1 MAHSYNQIELETGTA
16 AGAGIEQRVFS
27 FTFDYINTGDIKVI
41 ITNNPE
47 AGTPTYTAPLALDG
61 SAGGAYDSNGV
72 DPVNKK
78 IILAADPDATA
89 GVDGDSELRIYR
101 ATTLNPI
108 VDFQGGSR
116 IAEADLDNA
125 YRQGLFAAQEVS
137 ENASTLGGS
146 GAALGDDS
154 VDHNHIVT
162 DAVRADEIQ
171 ANAVGT
177 SELAAN
183 SVTTAIT
190 ADTMNWLTEG
200 STIILPGANRNFSAA
215 DANYGWTGTVAVAR
229 GGTGYSSLKTSNVL
243 EKITGTCDGSTVTR
257 TPDAPTATLVLG
269 NVSSLQTVTESW
281 ANVDGS
287 YVSFIPHAEATRVE
301 YEFSFTISKGATA
314 QALTYFR
321 LMAEPEGGG
330 TPVEVTKARFTVGG
344 GEYNGGLIH
353 FKWVFGRYESVIGSG
368 VTDPSLGVFG
378 PIDSPDPWDAA
389 RNLYL
394 QVLREEDDLPT
405 MARRKSAISAA
416 QLTDSGDVVAITT
429 ATDWIDLDPGRTEI
443 VKIAGPWDGATTS
456 PVGYYK
462 ATYVADNQL
471 TVTPL
476 AGADE
481 TYSAGEIL
489 NGYVYS
495 WVPSDHAT
503 TVRLHTVPHHT
514 DEATLETGVRAPVLT
529 LTSVK

>member
-1 MAHSYNQIELETGTA
+1 MAHSFTQIELETGTA

-41 ITNNPE
+41 ITNDPE
-47 AGTPTYTAPLALDG
+47 DATPTYTTPLPLNKTI
-61 SAGGAYDSNGV
+61 GGAYDSNGV
-72 DPVNKK
+72 DAANKK
-78 IILAADPDATA
+78 IILDADPDATA
-89 GVDGDSELRIYR
+89 GVDGASELRIYR
-101 ATTLNPI
+101 DTTLSPI

-137 ENASTLGGS
+137 ENASTRGGT
-146 GAALGDDS
+146 AHALTPDS
-154 VDHNHIVT
+154 VDHQHIVT

-171 ANAVGT
+171 ADAVGT

-190 ADTMNWLTEG
+190 ADTMNWSSEG
-200 STIILPGANRNFSAA
+200 STIILPGANRNFSAV

-229 GGTGYSSLKTSNVL
+229 GGTGYNTLKTSNVL

-257 TPDAPTATLVLG
+257 TPDSPVAEQVLP
-269 NVSSLQTVTESW
+269 NVTDIQTVTESW
-281 ANVDGS
+281 ATVDGS
-287 YVSFIPHAEATRVE
+287 SIAFIPHAEATRVE
-301 YEFSFTISKGATA
+301 YEFSFTISKGATS

-321 LMAEPEGGG
+321 LIATDEAGGSP
-330 TPVEVTKARFTVGG
+330 TEVTKAKFTVGG

-353 FKWVFGRYESVIGSG
+353 FKWVFGRYTAVISG
-368 VTDPSLGVFG
+368 EVDPSLGVFG
-378 PIDSPDPWDAA
+378 QIDSPDPWNVA
-389 RNLYL
+389 RTLYL
-394 QVLREEDDLPT
+394 EVLREEDDLPT
-405 MARRKSAISAA
+405 LARRKVAVSNATLISNV
-416 QLTDSGDVVAITT
+416 LTVTT
-429 ATDWIDLDPGRTEI
+429 ATNWIDLDPGRTEL
-443 VKIAGPWDGATTS
+443 VKVHGPWTGATTD
-456 PVGYYK
+456 PAGYYK
-462 ATYVADNQL
+462 ATYVSNTSFTAAL
-471 TVTPL
+471 T
-476 AGADE
+476 GDDE
-481 TYSAGEIL
+481 NPYSASELL

-514 DEATLETGVRAPVLT
+514 DEATLEAVVRAPVLT